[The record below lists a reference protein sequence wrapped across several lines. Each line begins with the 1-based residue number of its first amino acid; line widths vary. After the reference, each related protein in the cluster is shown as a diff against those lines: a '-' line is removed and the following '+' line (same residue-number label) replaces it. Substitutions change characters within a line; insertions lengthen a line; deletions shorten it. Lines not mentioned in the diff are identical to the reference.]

1 MYMNS
6 KDASM
11 EKELVQLKERVEEM
25 SLELR
30 HITSLLQT
38 SQASYTNR
46 SELFDLLKEE
56 ARDKAET
63 RLDSGMAK
71 RCDMRK
77 ECRQRFMGILDD
89 NLELLNRSRITEGD
103 VLKQADQLDGLKAHA
118 IPGRCDGCFN
128 EVSSIF
134 QQQTALMR
142 SLRLYRTREEVRDS
156 IDVLPEIEV
165 VRDLLEPLSNVQRM
179 IILKSLA
186 KSPCSFSELSSLTNL
201 RGGNLL
207 FHIQRLTASGMIC
220 QRSGHGDYALADRGM
235 RALEMVNDL
244 YQRTATSSEAV
255 NGESA

>member
-1 MYMNS
+1 MNT

-30 HITSLLQT
+30 QITALLQS
-38 SQASYTNR
+38 SQAGHNGR

-56 ARDKAET
+56 VRDKT
-63 RLDSGMAK
+63 GSRLDAGMAK

-77 ECRQRFMGILDD
+77 ECRQKFMGVLDD
-89 NLELLNRSRITEGD
+89 NLELLNRPRITEDD
-103 VLKQADQLDGLKAHA
+103 VLKQLDQIDGLRAHSM
-118 IPGRCDGCFN
+118 PGRCDGCFD
-128 EVSSIF
+128 EVNSLF

-142 SLRLYRTREEVRDS
+142 SLRLYRSREEIRES

-165 VRDLLEPLSNVQRM
+165 VRDLLEPMSNVQRM
-179 IILKSLA
+179 VIMKSLA
-186 KSPCSFSELSSLTNL
+186 KSPHAFSELSTLTNL

-220 QRSGHGDYALADRGM
+220 QRSGRGDYAITDRGM

-244 YQRTATSSEAV
+244 YQRTATPAV
-255 NGESA
+255 TGENA